1 MMASPL
7 ALALASPSLAPWLSS
22 EAAATS
28 TALASAVALAAART
42 VPLAWLVP
50 VFGGPRVAAPFRV
63 GLGVLLALLC
73 LPAVYPAVVPG
84 PIGRSGAPAL
94 GPVAWALVG
103 ARELLVG
110 ATVGFCA
117 AAMFAAAA
125 AAGRLVD
132 LARGTNVAEILSPTS
147 GQRTSPTAELYVL
160 LAMLVF
166 FEVGGLGALATALGR
181 SYEAVP
187 VVPGGPS
194 FAGLRPAAML
204 VITCVAKLLESAVGL
219 AAPVLVAMWL
229 GDAALGVLAR
239 VVPQLPLGLAA
250 VPAKALLGLGL
261 LLLGLGAVDAALAAG
276 LPGWLVLWQRA
287 FAVWRGP

>member
-1 MMASPL
+1 MAPAPLPPL
-7 ALALASPSLAPWLSS
+7 ASLAPWLWP
-22 EAAATS
+22 EGAATS
-28 TALASAVALAAART
+28 TAVAGAVGLAAART

-50 VFGGPRVAAPFRV
+50 VFGGPRVAAPFRI

-73 LPAVYPAVVPG
+73 VPAVYPAVG
-84 PIGRSGAPAL
+84 SSGAPL

-132 LARGTNVAEILSPTS
+132 LARGTTVAEILSPTS
-147 GQRTSPTAELYVL
+147 GQRTSPTGELYVL

-166 FEVGGLGALATALGR
+166 FELGGLRVLATALGR
-181 SYEAVP
+181 SYEAIP
-187 VVPGGPS
+187 IVPGGVTLE
-194 FAGLRPAAML
+194 GLRPAATL
-204 VITCVAKLLESAVGL
+204 VIACVAKLLESAVGL

-239 VVPQLPLGLAA
+239 VAPQLPIGLAA

-261 LLLGLGAVDAALAAG
+261 VLLGLGAVDTALAAG
-276 LPGWLVLWQRA
+276 LPGWAALWQRA

>member
-1 MMASPL
+1 MAPSPSL
-7 ALALASPSLAPWLSS
+7 VSLAPWLSS
-22 EAAATS
+22 EGTAT
-28 TALASAVALAAART
+28 TTAVAGAVGLAAART
-42 VPLAWLVP
+42 VPLAWMVP
-50 VFGGPRVAAPFRV
+50 VFGGPRVAAPFRL
-63 GLGVLLALLC
+63 GLGLLLALLC
-73 LPAVYPAVVPG
+73 LPAVYPVFAPG
-84 PIGRSGAPAL
+84 AAGSSGAPAW
-94 GPVAWALVG
+94 GPVGWALVG

-147 GQRTSPTAELYVL
+147 GQRSSPTAELYLL

-166 FEVGGLGALATALGR
+166 FELGGLRILATALGR

-187 VVPGGPS
+187 VLPAGATV
-194 FAGLRPAAML
+194 AGLRPAVTL
-204 VITCVAKLLESAVGL
+204 VLACVAKLLESAIGL

-239 VVPQLPLGLAA
+239 VAPQLPIGLAA
-250 VPAKALLGLGL
+250 LPAKALLGLGL
-261 LLLGLGAVDAALAAG
+261 VLLGLGAVDTALAAG
-276 LPGWLVLWQRA
+276 LPGWAALWQRA
-287 FAVWRGP
+287 FMVWRAP